1 MTDNEREEIAVEP
14 VARRPW
20 IRSLLL
26 CIVILICGMIIGGVT
41 TAIFFHA
48 AADHGHRGD
57 HLPQSIAERMQK
69 KYNLSDDQRQR
80 LQVIF
85 DEHIK
90 KLSAIRTEIQPRM
103 DAEQEALRQS
113 VEPVLT
119 PDQAKRWREE
129 YETMRKQWHQRDG
142 GGGPPPPPPGPPPQ

>member
-1 MTDNEREEIAVEP
+1 MTDNEIQEITVEP
-14 VARRPW
+14 AVRRPW
-20 IRSLLL
+20 MRSLLL
-26 CIVILICGMIIGGVT
+26 GLVILICGIVIGVVS
-41 TAIFFHA
+41 TAIFLHPSS
-48 AADHGHRGD
+48 DHGRRGD
-57 HLPQSIAERMQK
+57 HLPQSIAERMQT
-69 KYNLSDDQRQR
+69 KYGLTDDQRQR
-80 LQVIF
+80 LQTIF

-129 YETMRKQWHQRDG
+129 YEKMRKQWHQRDG
-142 GGGPPPPPPGPPPQ
+142 GGPPPPPPGPPK

>member
-1 MTDNEREEIAVEP
+1 MTDNETNEIAVEP
-14 VARRPW
+14 ATRRPW
-20 IRSLLL
+20 LRSLLL
-26 CIVILICGMIIGGVT
+26 GIVILICGSVIGSVT
-41 TAIFFHA
+41 TAILLQPSSE
-48 AADHGHRGD
+48 HGHRGD
-57 HLPQSIAERMQK
+57 RLPQNIAERMQK
-69 KYNLSDDQRQR
+69 KYGLTDDQRQR

-129 YETMRKQWHQRDG
+129 YENMRKQWHQRESA
-142 GGGPPPPPPGPPPQ
+142 PPPPPGPPKS